1 MSSPA
6 IEATFVEVCPPPPSS
21 EEGQETQRLPAPYW
35 SPTGNSGAWHWGEYG
50 KENSGTGKIRECWT
64 WKDDEP
70 LYEQQGIN
78 IKKNTS
84 WLDKLKN
91 LIKTKAKDE

>member
-6 IEATFVEVCPPPPSS
+6 LDEKE
-21 EEGQETQRLPAPYW
+21 QETQRLPPPNW
-35 SPTGNSGAWHWGEYG
+35 SPTGNTGAWHWGEYG
-50 KENSGTGKIRECWT
+50 VSTVGHGKRECWT

-70 LYEQQGIN
+70 LYKQQGIN

-91 LIKTKAKDE
+91 LIKTKTKDE